1 MPPLAAAAEAHRAW
15 AEEILEE
22 LVRLESP
29 SGDEAALARCAR
41 AIAARLAALGMQVET
56 RAVSGGAHV
65 RAEIGTGPAVLLLG
79 HYDTVW
85 PVGTIERMPVR
96 REGGRFHGPG
106 AFDMKGG
113 IVIGMLAVR
122 ALAEAAL
129 LRRRVVMLWTSDEEV
144 GSGSSRALVEA
155 EARASEAVLV
165 LEPALPGGGV
175 KTARRG
181 TGEFGIAAEGRA
193 AHAGI
198 EPERGASAVH
208 ELARQI
214 LAVLAL
220 HDPARGVLVNVGTVE
235 GGTRGNVVAE
245 RAHARVDV
253 RIGSAADAERIVRA
267 LGGLEPA
274 DARVR
279 LSVTGGFSRP
289 PFERT
294 PAVAQLYR
302 RARALARALGR
313 DLPEGSTGGASD
325 GNLTAALGVPT
336 LDGLGAHGGGA
347 HALDEH
353 VELASLPFRAAL
365 VAGLLASD
373 TMT

>member
-15 AEEILEE
+15 AEAILEE

-29 SGDEAALARCAR
+29 SGDVAALARCAD
-41 AIAARLAALGMQVET
+41 AIAGHLAALGMQAEI
-56 RAVSGGAHV
+56 RAVEGGAHV
-65 RAEIGTGPAVLLLG
+65 RAEIGSGRSVLLLG

-85 PVGTIERMPVR
+85 PVGTLARMPLR
-96 REGGRFHGPG
+96 REGGRLSGPG

-113 IVIGMLAVR
+113 IAIGMLAMR
-122 ALAEAAL
+122 ALADAGL

-155 EARASEAVLV
+155 EARASDAVLV

-181 TGEFGIAAEGRA
+181 TGQFEIVAEGRA

-220 HDPARGVLVNVGTVE
+220 HDPGRGVLVNVGTVA

-245 RAHARVDV
+245 RAHAQVDV
-253 RIGSAADAERIVRA
+253 RIGTAADAGRVAAA
-267 LGGLEPA
+267 LGGLAPV

-294 PAVAQLYR
+294 PAVGQLYQL
-302 RARALARALGR
+302 ARSLARALGR
-313 DLPEGSTGGASD
+313 DLPEGGTGGASD
-325 GNLTAALGVPT
+325 GNFTAALGVPT

-353 VELASLPFRAAL
+353 VELESLPFRAAL